1 MDSSDYGIAAH
12 ATLATVVLRYLMT
25 LLALRDI
32 SKDFGIKEI
41 LRDASFSIEDGDRV
55 GLIGTNGSGKSTL
68 LKMIAGLEP
77 IDSGEIWKNASSKI
91 VYLSQQPDLDEELTV
106 LEQVFAD
113 SGDSMA
119 LVRQYEL
126 ISARL
131 AEAKGDDAN
140 QLMSMLSRVS
150 QQIDQANAW
159 ELETQAKVV
168 LTKLGI
174 EDFNVK
180 VGTLSGGY
188 RKRVA
193 IATALLAEPDLIL
206 MDEPTNH
213 LDALSVE
220 WLQDYLG
227 RYRGALFLITHD
239 RYFLDRVTS
248 RILEIDRG
256 DLYPYSGNYSYY
268 LEKKAAQE
276 EAAVSSQKK
285 HAGVLRRELK
295 WLQRGA
301 KARSTK
307 QRARID
313 RIRDMQDT
321 EFKQAQGKVEIATAG
336 RRIGKK
342 VVELE
347 HVTKGYDGRTLIKDF
362 SYLFTPEDR
371 IGSIGPNGAGKSTLM
386 NIITG
391 REQPDAGTVE
401 IGATIH
407 IGYFDQYSDDVNINE
422 NQRVI
427 DYLKDVAEL
436 VTTADGTVITASKM
450 LERFLFPPDQQYA
463 PIHKLSGGE
472 RRRLFLLRVLMQA
485 PNVLILDEPTNDLD
499 VQTLGILEDYLEDF
513 NGCVIVVSHDRYFL
527 DRTVETIFS
536 FEGLGNLKQY
546 PGNYSVYL
554 DYKEKA
560 EQAEKQKQAAAA
572 KPQNS
577 TLRQVQGKSKT
588 QNSSK
593 PKKVSY
599 KEKREYASLEEKIPA
614 LEEEKA
620 TLEKQLYTNPPSDY
634 NDMQTLSQRLADL
647 TTEIDTA
654 TERWMELAELME

>member
-1 MDSSDYGIAAH
+1 
-12 ATLATVVLRYLMT
+12 MT

-41 LRDASFSIEDGDRV
+41 LRSASFSIEEGDRV

-77 IDSGEIWKNASSKI
+77 IDGGEVWKNASSKI
-91 VYLSQQPDLDEELTV
+91 VYLPQQPDLNDELTV

-119 LVRQYEL
+119 LVREYEL

-131 AEAKGDDAN
+131 ATATGDTD
-140 QLMSMLSRVS
+140 QLMAMLSRVS

-180 VGTLSGGY
+180 IETLSGGY

-193 IATALLAEPDLIL
+193 IATALLSDPDLIL

-220 WLQDYLG
+220 WLQDYLS
-227 RYRGALFLITHD
+227 RYQGALFLITHD
-239 RYFLDRVTS
+239 RYFLDQVTTG
-248 RILEIDRG
+248 ILEIDRG
-256 DLYPYSGNYSYY
+256 DLLPYSGNYTYY

-276 EAAVSSQKK
+276 DAAASSQKK

-307 QRARID
+307 QKARID
-313 RIRDMQDT
+313 RIRDMQNA
-321 EFKQAQGKVEIATAG
+321 EFKQAHGSVDITTAG

-347 HVTKGYDGRTLIKDF
+347 NITKGYDGRTLIKNF

-371 IGSIGPNGAGKSTLM
+371 IGIIGPNGVGKSTLM

-391 REQPDAGTVE
+391 REQPDSGTVD

-450 LERFLFPPDQQYA
+450 LERFLFPPDQQYS
-463 PIHKLSGGE
+463 PIQKLSGGE
-472 RRRLFLLRVLMQA
+472 RRRLFLLRVLMQS

-499 VQTLGILEDYLEDF
+499 VQTLGILEDYLEGF

-527 DRTVETIFS
+527 DRTVKTVFA
-536 FEGLGNLKQY
+536 FEGLGQLKQY

-554 DYKEKA
+554 EYKEKA
-560 EQAEKQKQAAAA
+560 DQKEQTNQEAAA
-572 KPQNS
+572 KAAEKAQS
-577 TLRQVQGKSKT
+577 AKVKSKD
-588 QNSSK
+588 SSK

-614 LEEEKA
+614 LEDEKE
-620 TLEKQLYTNPPSDY
+620 TLEKRLYIDPPSDY
-634 NDMQTLSQRLADL
+634 GEMQALSQRLADL

-654 TERWMELAELME
+654 TERWMELAERME

>member
-1 MDSSDYGIAAH
+1 
-12 ATLATVVLRYLMT
+12 MT

-41 LRDASFSIEDGDRV
+41 LREGSFSIEEGDRV

-91 VYLSQQPDLDEELTV
+91 VYLPQQPELDEELTV

-113 SGDSMA
+113 SGDGMA
-119 LVRQYEL
+119 LVREYEL

-131 AEAKGDDAN
+131 AEATGDTD
-140 QLMSMLSRVS
+140 QLMAMLSRVS

-174 EDFNVK
+174 EDFTVK
-180 VGTLSGGY
+180 IGTLSGGY

-193 IATALLAEPDLIL
+193 IATALLSEPDLIL

-220 WLQDYLG
+220 WLQDYLS
-227 RYRGALFLITHD
+227 RYQGALFLITHD
-239 RYFLDRVTS
+239 RYFLDQVTT

-276 EAAVSSQKK
+276 DASTSSQKK

-313 RIRDMQDT
+313 RIRDMQNK
-321 EFKQAQGKVEIATAG
+321 EFKQAHGNVDITTAG

-347 HVTKGYDGRTLIKDF
+347 NVTKGYDGRTLIQNF

-371 IGSIGPNGAGKSTLM
+371 IGIIGPNGAGKSTLM

-391 REQPDAGTVE
+391 REQPDSGTVD
-401 IGATIH
+401 IGTTIH
-407 IGYFDQYSDDVNINE
+407 IGYFDQYSDDVNLNQD
-422 NQRVI
+422 QRVI

-450 LERFLFPPDQQYA
+450 LERFLFPPDQQYS

-499 VQTLGILEDYLEDF
+499 VQTLGILEDYLESF

-527 DRTVETIFS
+527 DRTVETIFA
-536 FEGLGNLKQY
+536 FEGLGKLKQY

-554 DYKEKA
+554 DYKEIA
-560 EQAEKQKQAAAA
+560 EQEEKLKQEVAA
-572 KPQNS
+572 KAQKTQTS
-577 TLRQVQGKSKT
+577 KTKT
-588 QNSSK
+588 QNSGNSQ
-593 PKKVSY
+593 KVSY
-599 KEKREYASLEEKIPA
+599 KEKREHASLEEKIPQ
-614 LEEEKA
+614 LEAEKE
-620 TLEKQLYTNPPSDY
+620 TLEKQLYVNPPSDY
-634 NDMQTLSQRLADL
+634 NEMQALSQRLAQL
-647 TTEIDTA
+647 NTEIETA
-654 TERWMELAELME
+654 TERWMELAEKLEN